1 MSETLVCPA
10 RTVCKFIENAPLP
23 MDFVC
28 RKINLFDCPKQFW
41 YRYSDEELILAITR
55 PGVMNPE
62 QRRLFL
68 IMVLESVEDKLTD
81 PRSLNILTKLRTNE
95 PITDED
101 RHDAF
106 MAREKADADWSTWE
120 AKDEDEASYMAY
132 LCDSKIDA
140 ANAALNAANKKC
152 FCASSDAATVKWR
165 SVNARAAQAN
175 WVRENFKL
183 CDLTQTNEA

>member
-1 MSETLVCPA
+1 MSETFVCPA
-10 RTVCKFIENAPLP
+10 RTFRKFIENAPLP

-41 YRYSDEELILAITR
+41 YRYSDEELLLAITR

-62 QRRLFL
+62 QGRLFL
-68 IMVLESVEDKLTD
+68 IMVLSSIEDKLTD

-101 RHDAF
+101 KHDAF

-120 AKDEDEASYMAY
+120 AEDEDEAAGMADV
-132 LCDSKIDA
+132 CDSKIDA
-140 ANAALNAANKKC
+140 ATAALNAANQNY
-152 FCASSDAATVKWR
+152 FCTSSDAA
-165 SVNARAAQAN
+165 NAKLHYLSAKAAQAK

-183 CDLTQTNEA
+183 CDLTQSNEV

>member
-1 MSETLVCPA
+1 MFDEKMQKFLNANEACLGGITRLQDIGVETLEQA
-10 RTVCKFIENAPLP
+10 WDKA
-23 MDFVC
+23 
-28 RKINLFDCPKQFW
+28 
-41 YRYSDEELILAITR
+41 SDEDLIWAVTR

-68 IMVLESVEDKLTD
+68 VMVLESVEDKLTD

-101 RHDAF
+101 KYDAF

-120 AKDEDEASYMAY
+120 AEDEDEASEMAY

-140 ANAALNAANKKC
+140 ANSALNAANKKC

-183 CDLTQTNEA
+183 CDLTQSNEA